1 MVEGN
6 SSVNFFD
13 DSFSQKSESKSKNS
27 RKEMKK
33 EAEEASDKKK
43 LKVVKQALIET
54 RQAKEDLEKELNA
67 LKTRNRELEKE
78 NADTSNKYLRLYDEN
93 DKLQEVLQNLQYQL
107 TSGTGAKVRPTQYNF
122 LGRHQVRSELYYLK
136 SRDKG
141 HSVPSA

>member
-1 MVEGN
+1 
-6 SSVNFFD
+6 
-13 DSFSQKSESKSKNS
+13 
-27 RKEMKK
+27 MKK

-107 TSGTGAKVRPTQYNF
+107 TSGTGAKVRMQTSLSLTEGEIECLHC
-122 LGRHQVRSELYYLK
+122 LGWHQVWPELYHSK
-136 SRDKG
+136 PGDKR
-141 HSVPSA
+141 HSVSRSWNAATARARAWRTQDFA

>member
-1 MVEGN
+1 
-6 SSVNFFD
+6 
-13 DSFSQKSESKSKNS
+13 
-27 RKEMKK
+27 MKK

-107 TSGTGAKVRPTQYNF
+107 TSGTGAKVRMQASLPLTEGNIECLHC
-122 LGRHQVRSELYYLK
+122 LGWHQVWPELDHSK
-136 SRDKG
+136 PGDKRHSVSSSRD
-141 HSVPSA
+141 AATARARAWRTQDFA

>member
-1 MVEGN
+1 
-6 SSVNFFD
+6 
-13 DSFSQKSESKSKNS
+13 
-27 RKEMKK
+27 MKK

-107 TSGTGAKVRPTQYNF
+107 TSGTGAKVSIQTSLSFECGGYRMLTLFRMTSSLTWALSFKTRRQKTQR
-122 LGRHQVRSELYYLK
+122 L
-136 SRDKG
+136 
-141 HSVPSA
+141 

>member
-1 MVEGN
+1 
-6 SSVNFFD
+6 
-13 DSFSQKSESKSKNS
+13 
-27 RKEMKK
+27 MKK

-43 LKVVKQALIET
+43 LRVIKQALIET

-107 TSGTGAKVRPTQYNF
+107 TSGTGAKVRMQTSYLSTGEIECLHC
-122 LGRHQVRSELYYLK
+122 LG
-136 SRDKG
+136 
-141 HSVPSA
+141 

>member
-1 MVEGN
+1 
-6 SSVNFFD
+6 
-13 DSFSQKSESKSKNS
+13 
-27 RKEMKK
+27 MKK

-107 TSGTGAKVRPTQYNF
+107 TSGTGAKVRMQTSLSFDWGGYRMLTLIRMTSSLTWALLFKTRRQKTQR
-122 LGRHQVRSELYYLK
+122 L
-136 SRDKG
+136 
-141 HSVPSA
+141 

>member
-1 MVEGN
+1 
-6 SSVNFFD
+6 
-13 DSFSQKSESKSKNS
+13 
-27 RKEMKK
+27 MKK

-107 TSGTGAKVRPTQYNF
+107 TSGTGAKVRMQTSLSVDWRGYRMLTLFRMTSSLTWALSFKTRRQKTQR
-122 LGRHQVRSELYYLK
+122 L
-136 SRDKG
+136 
-141 HSVPSA
+141 

>member
-1 MVEGN
+1 
-6 SSVNFFD
+6 
-13 DSFSQKSESKSKNS
+13 
-27 RKEMKK
+27 MKK

-93 DKLQEVLQNLQYQL
+93 DKLQEVL
-107 TSGTGAKVRPTQYNF
+107 
-122 LGRHQVRSELYYLK
+122 
-136 SRDKG
+136 
-141 HSVPSA
+141 

>member
-1 MVEGN
+1 
-6 SSVNFFD
+6 
-13 DSFSQKSESKSKNS
+13 
-27 RKEMKK
+27 MKK

-107 TSGTGAKVRPTQYNF
+107 TSGTGAKVRMQTSYLSTGGYRMLTLFRMTSSLTWALSFKTRRQKTQR
-122 LGRHQVRSELYYLK
+122 L
-136 SRDKG
+136 
-141 HSVPSA
+141 